1 VTPSF
6 EFDILNRVV
15 INYLFTAECFDQ
27 SDDSALYFQGLRC
40 FMKIA
45 VAGGLGF
52 TGGYIVP
59 QLISAGHDV
68 TVFDSRNESDFNF
81 EGACYVRAD
90 LMKEGSWQ
98 KFIADNEVIINLAG
112 VNIFQRWSDKKKKLL
127 YDSRIK
133 TTKNIVDTLPQTGG
147 EVKLLINA
155 SATGFYGF
163 HKDEIIDESTPAGKD
178 FLAGICMDWE
188 NEALK
193 AEGKGVRVVILRFG
207 TVFGREGGAFPEL
220 KKNFRMLMGARLGSG
235 EQWFPWIHIEDL
247 ARIVAAAFEDESMQG
262 PYNCTSPGIVTNRDL
277 TKIMSEVTGRPVI
290 IPFVPGIALRL
301 ILGEFG
307 GVIIKGQRA
316 VPAKLAGQGFNF
328 RFPELKA
335 ALEDLM

>member
-1 VTPSF
+1 M
-6 EFDILNRVV
+6 
-15 INYLFTAECFDQ
+15 NYLFTAKCFYQ

-52 TGGYIVP
+52 TGSYLVS
-59 QLISAGHDV
+59 QLIAAGHDV
-68 TVFDSRNESDFNF
+68 TVFDSRDESAFNF

-98 KFIADNEVIINLAG
+98 KFIADNDVIINLAG

-127 YDSRIK
+127 YESRIK
-133 TTKNIVDTLPQTGG
+133 TTGNIVETLPQSGG

-163 HKDEIIDESTPAGKD
+163 HKDEIIDETIPAGKD
-178 FLAGICMDWE
+178 FLAGICEDWE
-188 NEALK
+188 KEALK
-193 AEGKGVRVVILRFG
+193 AADKGIRVVILRFG

-220 KKNFRMLMGARLGSG
+220 KKNFRMFMGARLGSG
-235 EQWFPWIHIEDL
+235 KQWFPWIHIEDL
-247 ARIVAAAFEDESMQG
+247 AGIVIRAFEDESMKG
-262 PYNCTSPGIVTNRDL
+262 PYNCTAPGIVTNREF
-277 TKIMSEVTGRPVI
+277 TRIMSEVSGRPVV

-307 GVIIKGQRA
+307 SVIIKGQRA
-316 VPAKLAGQGFNF
+316 VPAKLKREGYNF
-328 RFPELKA
+328 RYPELKA